1 MASAIRTEGLTKEYV
16 SASAARV
23 HLALKDLT
31 MEVEEGEIFGF
42 LGPNGAG
49 KTTTIKIL
57 LGLIFPTAGR
67 AWVLGKDLW
76 DTSVKY
82 DIAFVPDS
90 PYFYDFLTAEEL
102 LRFYGRLFGLKGAEL
117 QKRIDSLLELVGM
130 TGARNRRLREYSR
143 GMFQRVG
150 IAQALVNDPKVLLL
164 DEPTSGLDPI
174 AQREVR
180 DVILKLRQQG
190 KTILLCSHHLSDVE
204 RISDRV
210 GILNQGRLE
219 RVGRLDDLLAA
230 ERVEIVAEGL
240 SEEAVRKIESLAQ
253 ESTAAGGRVVV
264 YEERQDVIGAIVD
277 IVRGDKARLVSLIPQ
292 RQTLEDLFIRIVRQ
306 QEGSLPQ
313 EVQA

>member
-1 MASAIRTEGLTKEYV
+1 MALAIQTEGLTKEFV
-16 SASAARV
+16 STSASRV
-23 HLALKDLT
+23 THALKDLT
-31 MEVEEGEIFGF
+31 LGVEEGEIFGF

-82 DIAFVPDS
+82 DISFVPDS

-102 LRFYGRLFGLKGAEL
+102 LRFYGKLFGIQKDVLD
-117 QKRIDSLLELVGM
+117 KRIDSLLDLVGM
-130 TGARNRRLREYSR
+130 KAARSRRLREYSR

-180 DVILKLRQQG
+180 DVILKLREQG
-190 KTILLCSHHLSDVE
+190 KTVLLCSHHLSDVE

-210 GILNQGRLE
+210 AILNRGKLE
-219 RVGRLDDLLAA
+219 RLGCLDDLLAA
-230 ERVEIVAEGL
+230 ERVEITADGL
-240 SEEAVRKIESLAQ
+240 PEAAVKKVTQIAQ
-253 ESTAAGGRVVV
+253 EVLPVKGSRLVA
-264 YEERQDVIGAIVD
+264 YDERQDAIAAIVD
-277 IVRGDKARLVSLIPQ
+277 TIREAKGRLVSLIPQ
-292 RQTLEDLFIRIVRQ
+292 RQTLEDLFVRIV
-306 QEGSLPQ
+306 QEEGR
-313 EVQA
+313 

>member
-1 MASAIRTEGLTKEYV
+1 MASAIQTEGLTKEFV
-16 SASAARV
+16 SVSNARMTV
-23 HLALKDLT
+23 ALKDLT
-31 MEVEEGEIFGF
+31 LQVEEGEIFGF

-82 DIAFVPDS
+82 DISFVPDS

-102 LRFYGRLFGLKGAEL
+102 LRFYGRLFGLGGSL
-117 QKRIDSLLELVGM
+117 LNKRIDDLLELVGM
-130 TGARNRRLREYSR
+130 SHARGRRLREYSR

-180 DVILKLRQQG
+180 DVILKLREQG
-190 KTILLCSHHLSDVE
+190 KTVLLCSHHLSDVE

-210 GILNQGRLE
+210 AILNRGRLE
-219 RVGRLDDLLAA
+219 RIGKLNDLLAS
-230 ERVEIVAEGL
+230 ERVEIIAEGL
-240 SEEAVRKIESLAQ
+240 SEEAGRKGVELAA
-253 ESTAAGGRVVV
+253 EANLAAGRVVA
-264 YEERQDVIGAIVD
+264 YDTRQDVIQAIVD
-277 IVRGDKARLVSLIPQ
+277 TVRGANARLVSVIPQ
-292 RQTLEDLFIRIVRQ
+292 RQTLEDLFVRIVQ
-306 QEGSLPQ
+306 QEEKVEAS
-313 EVQA
+313 A

>member
-1 MASAIRTEGLTKEYV
+1 MASAIQTEGLTKEFV
-16 SASAARV
+16 SVSNARMTV
-23 HLALKDLT
+23 ALKDLT
-31 MEVEEGEIFGF
+31 LQVEEGEIFGF

-82 DIAFVPDS
+82 DISFVPDS

-102 LRFYGRLFGLKGAEL
+102 LRFYGRLFGLGGSL
-117 QKRIDSLLELVGM
+117 LNKRIDDLLELVGM
-130 TGARNRRLREYSR
+130 SHARGRRLREYSR

-180 DVILKLRQQG
+180 DVILKLREQG
-190 KTILLCSHHLSDVE
+190 KTVLLCSHHLSDVE

-210 GILNQGRLE
+210 AILNRGRLE
-219 RVGRLDDLLAA
+219 RIGKLNDLLAS
-230 ERVEIVAEGL
+230 ERVEIIAEGL
-240 SEEAVRKIESLAQ
+240 SEETGRKVVELAA
-253 ESTAAGGRVVV
+253 EANLAAGRVVA
-264 YEERQDVIGAIVD
+264 YDTRQDVIQAIVD
-277 IVRGDKARLVSLIPQ
+277 TVRGANARLVSVIPQ
-292 RQTLEDLFIRIVRQ
+292 RQTLEDLFVRIVQ
-306 QEGSLPQ
+306 QEEKVEAS
-313 EVQA
+313 A

>member
-1 MASAIRTEGLTKEYV
+1 MADAIRTEGLTKEYV

-23 HLALKDLT
+23 TVALKDLSL
-31 MEVEEGEIFGF
+31 EVQEGEIFGF

-67 AWVLGKDLW
+67 AWVLGKEIW
-76 DTSVKY
+76 DTAVRY

-102 LRFYGRLFGLKGAEL
+102 VRFHGRLFGLKDKVL
-117 QKRIDSLLELVGM
+117 NKRIDDLLDLVGM
-130 TGARNRRLREYSR
+130 AGARNRRLREYSR

-180 DVILKLRQQG
+180 DVILKLRDQG

-210 GILNQGRLE
+210 AILNRGKLE
-219 RVGRLDDLLAA
+219 RIGRLDDLLAA
-230 ERVEIVAEGL
+230 ERVEITAEDL
-240 SEEAVRKIESLAQ
+240 TEAASGQIAELAQ
-253 ESTAAGGRVVV
+253 ESRRQNGRIVA
-264 YEERQDVIGAIVD
+264 YEERRDVIAAIIDV
-277 IVRGDKARLVSLIPQ
+277 VRGANGRLVSLIPQ
-292 RQTLEDLFIRIVRQ
+292 RQTLEDLFVRIVQ
-306 QEGSLPQ
+306 QEEAQ
-313 EVQA
+313 

>member
-1 MASAIRTEGLTKEYV
+1 MASAIQTEGLTKEFV
-16 SASAARV
+16 SVSNARV
-23 HLALKDLT
+23 TVALKDLSLQ
-31 MEVEEGEIFGF
+31 VEEGEIFGF

-90 PYFYDFLTAEEL
+90 PYFYDFLTADEL
-102 LRFYGRLFGLKGAEL
+102 LQFYGRLFGLRGAVL
-117 QKRIDSLLELVGM
+117 KKRIDELLDLVGM
-130 TGARNRRLREYSR
+130 KHARGRRLREYSR

-190 KTILLCSHHLSDVE
+190 KTVLLCSHHLSDVE

-210 GILNQGRLE
+210 AILNRGRLE
-219 RVGRLDDLLAA
+219 RIGKLDDLLAS
-230 ERVEIVAEGL
+230 ERVEIIAEGVPE
-240 SEEAVRKIESLAQ
+240 SAGRKIADLA
-253 ESTAAGGRVVV
+253 EECNLAGDRLVA
-264 YEERQDVIGAIVD
+264 YDTRRDVIQAIVD
-277 IVRGDKARLVSLIPQ
+277 TVRHADARLVSLIPQ
-292 RQTLEDLFIRIVRQ
+292 RQTLEDLFVRIVQ
-306 QEGSLPQ
+306 QE
-313 EVQA
+313 EKVEATA

>member
-1 MASAIRTEGLTKEYV
+1 MAEAIRTEGLTKEYV

-23 HLALKDLT
+23 TVALKDLT
-31 MEVEEGEIFGF
+31 LEVQEGEIFGF

-67 AWVLGKDLW
+67 AWVLGKEIW
-76 DTSVKY
+76 DTSVRY
-82 DIAFVPDS
+82 DVAFVPDS

-102 LRFYGRLFGLKGAEL
+102 IRFHGKLFGLKDDVL
-117 QKRIDSLLELVGM
+117 KKRTEELLELVGM

-180 DVILKLRQQG
+180 DVILKLRDQG
-190 KTILLCSHHLSDVE
+190 KTILLCSHLLSDVE

-210 GILNQGRLE
+210 AILNRGKLE

-230 ERVEIVAEGL
+230 ERVEIVAEEL
-240 SEEAVRKIESLAQ
+240 TEEAIAKISALAQ
-253 ESTAAGGRVVV
+253 ESKRQNGRIIA
-264 YEERQDVIGAIVD
+264 YEERRDVISAIID
-277 IVRGDKARLVSLIPQ
+277 IVRGAKGRLVSLIPQ
-292 RQTLEDLFIRIVRQ
+292 RQTLEDLFIRIVQ
-306 QEGSLPQ
+306 QEEG
-313 EVQA
+313 A